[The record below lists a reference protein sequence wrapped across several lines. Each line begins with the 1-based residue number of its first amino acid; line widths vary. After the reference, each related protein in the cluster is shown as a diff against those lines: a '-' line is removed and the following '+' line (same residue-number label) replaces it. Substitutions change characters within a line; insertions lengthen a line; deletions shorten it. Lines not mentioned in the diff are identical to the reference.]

1 MELRLVG
8 KNKECQIL
16 GCRRVFF
23 FKYKWVIQ
31 IVVCKYFDELFD
43 WFRIL
48 VLLSSLSKRFFW
60 IPVEKDAYDVKHEA
74 DSSDGYEGCQTPEN
88 TNGLCYNFR
97 ILMYQDET

>member
-1 MELRLVG
+1 MELRLVE
-8 KNKECQIL
+8 KKIECQIL

-31 IVVCKYFDELFD
+31 IVFANISMNYLIGLEYWCFCHHY
-43 WFRIL
+43 RN
-48 VLLSSLSKRFFW
+48 FFW